1 MGLLDTTCID
11 MWDSPTTELM
21 PMNYKLFILAGL
33 IAAILLVGV
42 VRGDSIPGA
51 ICIGTGVE
59 NCDFE
64 TGDFTDW
71 ITLGGGY
78 ESVTEAAAYGGVY
91 GADLHPADLS
101 GSGYQMYTA
110 AMLSTA
116 FDANDIDGGLS
127 FHYKVNRSGGTSGAQ
142 QLQIGISFNIGVD
155 EYYYL
160 LVDETAPAE
169 GDWITYYIS
178 KEDLIAALPP
188 GGTLSPTSRLSFL
201 ALTYRDDGVTT
212 GYIDVWVD
220 NIEVPL
226 VDEPAPAAGSTLVL
240 ELIALCLLFLLA
252 SIWSEE
258 NVRFGYVLVPLAA
271 AFFVWA
277 GFLPFAYLTTIIP
290 LMIFM
295 GIFSFMRMQAKYKWG
310 FAGTS
315 GGILY
320 KIVFFLIMIQMVI
333 GYVNG
338 MNMFA
343 TNSVITPDNQYT
355 GYTLTSAQSVYGA
368 NSYGID
374 VVDVITNGL
383 QMIWTSF
390 KVLWSMLAAVFL
402 IYPTL
407 VTQFH
412 VPADLSLLIQCGI
425 YIIYGLELFN
435 MVFKPFKAAEV

>member
-1 MGLLDTTCID
+1 ML
-11 MWDSPTTELM
+11 
-21 PMNYKLFILAGL
+21 MNYKLIILTVLVATV
-33 IAAILLVGV
+33 LLVGV
-42 VRGDSIPGA
+42 VKAD
-51 ICIGTGVE
+51 ICTGGLP

-71 ITLGGGY
+71 SIWGGGY
-78 ESVTEAAAYGGVY
+78 ESVTEAAAYGGTY
-91 GADLHPADLS
+91 GADLHPAALS
-101 GSGYQMYTA
+101 GSGYQMYTSA
-110 AMLSTA
+110 ILSTP
-116 FDANDIDGGLS
+116 FDGNDIESIS
-127 FHYKVNRSGGTSGAQ
+127 FQYKIESCGGTSGAQ
-142 QLQIGISFNIGVD
+142 KFQVGIPITLGGD
-155 EYYYL
+155 TMAYML
-160 LVDETAPAE
+160 IDETMPAE
-169 GDWITYYIS
+169 GAWQTYYIS
-178 KEDLIAALPP
+178 KEDLVAAVDGI
-188 GGTLSPTSRLSFL
+188 GGSLTTGSISFL
-201 ALTYRDDGVTT
+201 AYTYRVGGADT
-212 GYIDVWVD
+212 GYIEVYVD
-220 NIEVPL
+220 NVEIPL
-226 VDEPAPAAGSTLVL
+226 AEEPAPTASSSTLVL

-343 TNSVITPDNQYT
+343 TPAVITPSNEYT

-374 VVDVITNGL
+374 VVDMITNGL

-390 KVLWSMLAAVFL
+390 KVLWSMLAAVFM

-412 VPADLSLLIQCGI
+412 VPPDLSLLIQCGI
-425 YIIYGLELFN
+425 YVIYGLELFN
-435 MVFKPFKAAEV
+435 MIFKPFKAAEV